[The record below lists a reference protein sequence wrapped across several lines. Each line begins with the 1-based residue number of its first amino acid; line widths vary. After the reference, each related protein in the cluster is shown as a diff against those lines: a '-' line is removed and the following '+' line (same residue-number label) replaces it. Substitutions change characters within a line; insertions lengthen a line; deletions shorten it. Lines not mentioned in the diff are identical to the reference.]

1 MKNITT
7 KHLNTAL
14 GNIAKRIRTDLVMS
28 VGSVKTKTGGYYW
41 IWLSEAGCAQSVWQ
55 IDFYEGRPNRIELPE
70 VLTTEKE

>member
-7 KHLNTAL
+7 EKLNTAL

-28 VGSVKTKTGGYYW
+28 VGFVKTKIGGYYW
-41 IWLSEAGCAQSVWQ
+41 IWLSEAGCADAVWQ
-55 IDFYEGRPNRIELPE
+55 LDFYEGLPNRIELPM